1 MGIGRKMRTGR
12 GERRFEAFGRRCRGM
27 RGGGD
32 GVGVCGLMGGVRV
45 PSFPLSF
52 RLGLGLRYVDGMC

>member
-1 MGIGRKMRTGR
+1 
-12 GERRFEAFGRRCRGM
+12 M